1 MKQLDGQAIFVT
13 GAAGGI
19 GTLVC
24 QRLRSA
30 GAHVTGIDRIE
41 SSAADAS
48 IVADLSD
55 QTALSQLGAQLAGQR
70 VDMLVNIAGFQYFG
84 PMERQAADNIWL
96 GYVINLVAPATL
108 IAAVLPQMQARN
120 AGHIVNLGSV
130 MGSINFPYFAAYS
143 SSKAGLRGLSEALR
157 REVHGRDIAV
167 TYIAPRAVR
176 TAFNNA
182 DVNRF
187 MAMTGMAA
195 DSPEHVADRIV
206 KAILARKKDVV
217 IGGKESLFIRLNA
230 LFPRMVDAGLAGQT
244 AKASTMFLPSG

>member
-1 MKQLDGQAIFVT
+1 MKQLDGKSIFVT

-24 QRLRSA
+24 QRLRAA
-30 GAHVTGIDRIE
+30 GAHVTGIDRI
-41 SSAADAS
+41 SCPAADVT
-48 IVADLSD
+48 IVTDLSD
-55 QTALSQLGAQLAGQR
+55 QAALSQLGAHLAGQR

-96 GYVINLVAPATL
+96 GYAINIIAPATL

-120 AGHIVNLGSV
+120 SGHIVNLGSV
-130 MGSINFPYFAAYS
+130 MGAINFPYFAAYS
-143 SSKAGLRGLSEALR
+143 SSKAGLKGLSEALR
-157 REVHGRDIAV
+157 REMHGRGIAV

-176 TAFNNA
+176 TAFNTA

-217 IGGKESLFIRLNA
+217 IGGKESLFARLNA
-230 LFPRMVDAGLAGQT
+230 LFPRVVDAGLAGQT
-244 AKASTMFLPSG
+244 AKASTMFLPTG